1 MQRPDFTIGNNKS
14 FFKLITVCFLIF
26 IVGISSFAQYKGA
39 PVKKDRLLKALKS
52 RQLQTGDIVTIINR
66 NGVDFRLTEEIKKAL
81 IAAGARPEVIN
92 AVAENQRSSNDNFAN
107 SKRRNKSS
115 SKNYDELLDQAIYS
129 YRDQKNPQSAIRILE
144 AAVKM
149 NPQDPKAY
157 QMLGYINLYGLND
170 PAQAEKFMLAS
181 IENGG
186 SAVFRVYHD
195 DKGSFTERCTGSL
208 YISPESMRF
217 ESDDNIHT
225 FETSTVNI
233 EKIKLDRESSK
244 TWKNHT
250 IFKVYLQIGKTDAKF
265 RFAPITA
272 SEEESK
278 MVARFVEISKGN
290 IKGLKEK
297 TNSKENTVITYR

>member
-1 MQRPDFTIGNNKS
+1 MHRPEFTIEKNKI
-14 FFKLITVCFLIF
+14 FFKLLTACFLIF
-26 IVGISSFAQYKGA
+26 ITGINTFAQYKGA
-39 PVKKDRLLKALKS
+39 PVKKERLIKALKS

-66 NGVDFRLTEEIKKAL
+66 NGVDFRLTEEVKKAL

-92 AVAENQRSSNDNFAN
+92 AVAQNQRSANDEFAN
-107 SKRRNKSS
+107 SKRRQKSS
-115 SKNYDELLDQAIYS
+115 VTNYDDLLDQAIYT
-129 YRDQKNPQSAIRILE
+129 YRDQKNPKGAIRILE
-144 AAVKM
+144 SAVKM
-149 NPQDPKAY
+149 NPKDPKAY
-157 QMLGYINLYGLND
+157 QMLGYINLYGLNN
-170 PAQAEKFMLAS
+170 PAQAEKFMRQS

-195 DKGSFTERCTGSL
+195 DKGSFTERCSGSL

-244 TWKNHT
+244 IWKNHT

-272 SEEESK
+272 NEEESK
-278 MVARFVEISKGN
+278 MVARMVIESRLSRKPVGTAINFV
-290 IKGLKEK
+290 
-297 TNSKENTVITYR
+297 R